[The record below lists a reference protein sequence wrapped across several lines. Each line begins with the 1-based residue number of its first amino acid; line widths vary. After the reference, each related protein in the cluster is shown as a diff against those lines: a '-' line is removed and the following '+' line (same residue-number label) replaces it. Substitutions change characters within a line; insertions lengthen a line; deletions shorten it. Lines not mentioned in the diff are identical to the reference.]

1 MTIYT
6 RPEMFIDTTP
16 TFAQNIAGS
25 LGTLAGK
32 GLTNY
37 LQNKQLREFQQAKE
51 NSDRQQKDLLSQKL
65 EEVGI
70 PGQVAY
76 LPKNLQDLYLKQYFE
91 QQYISNIENEFGD
104 QNTPPPVVDNPQNIE
119 NPPQRTLPG
128 LPGLVLADEFAGDS
142 TPPPPSVT
150 PSQRDTTDT
159 TAQPQQKQKRYTPK
173 QLEKLALKYPERAN
187 AIRQQ
192 YEAEDRQALDTR
204 KADQKDRDY
213 AVQTNKNFSEKI
225 SSTRDNLSR
234 KQSAITLLGEANT
247 SGGLGFNIRNFL
259 AEKYGMEYALDPN
272 VPLYNAAT
280 KALLVGDRGNIG
292 RSNQFLDK
300 IMRDA
305 LGTYRDSQKARYIFQ
320 AGLQG
325 TANKEREEIRV
336 YDELSKE
343 DREKYGYIRPDIEDR
358 VYERLGNFFDEEDA
372 RTVEKINE
380 IKRGYGFY
388 YSRDFSNPEA
398 YLNAPKGT
406 PLTQESMDYYLERNN
421 NNWLQAERDAYENG
435 YRGATKRG
443 RVK

>member
-1 MTIYT
+1 MTIYA

-37 LQNKQLREFQQAKE
+37 LQNKQIRELQEQKQTNLRSQQ
-51 NSDRQQKDLLSQKL
+51 DLLAQKL
-65 EEVGI
+65 EEIGI
-70 PGQVAY
+70 PSQVAY
-76 LPKNLQDLYLKQYFE
+76 LPKEVQELYLKDFFN
-91 QQYISNIENEFGD
+91 QQNINQIENDFSPVSEPTY
-104 QNTPPPVVDNPQNIE
+104 QPPANTQ
-119 NPPQRTLPG
+119 QTLPG
-128 LPGLVLADEFAGDS
+128 LPGLVLNNEFANTATAPSPPPQTAPPPS
-142 TPPPPSVT
+142 TPPT
-150 PSQRDTTDT
+150 
-159 TAQPQQKQKRYTPK
+159 QKSRRYSAK
-173 QLEKLALKYPERAN
+173 QLQQLALRDPTRAN

-192 YEAEDRQALDTR
+192 YEAEDRLALDQR
-204 KADQKDRDY
+204 KVDQKDRDY
-213 AVQTNKNFSEKI
+213 ALNNNKNFSEKI

-343 DREKYGYIRPDIEDR
+343 DREKYGYIRSDIEDR
-358 VYERLGNFFDEEDA
+358 VNERLGNFYDEEDA

-406 PLTQESMDYYLERNN
+406 PLTQESIDYYLERNN
-421 NNWLQAERDAYENG
+421 NNWLSAEREAYENG